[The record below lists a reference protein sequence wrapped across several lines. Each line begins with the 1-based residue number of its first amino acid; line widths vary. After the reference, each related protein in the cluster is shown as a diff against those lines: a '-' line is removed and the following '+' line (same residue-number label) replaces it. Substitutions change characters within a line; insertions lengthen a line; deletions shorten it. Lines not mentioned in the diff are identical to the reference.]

1 DLVRDNMIFNMLGI
15 PGHGQGADMNMERN
29 IGHVKVGT
37 TICGQG
43 MYGDWDRLANISAA
57 IDVLTSVKS
66 NIAISMDAS
75 YAGKSH
81 KAVDTSDLVWRVAR
95 KAKELNLNETK
106 ANRSAKTTT
115 DIFSTGE
122 RLLKSSTI
130 ATFNKNR
137 RNLLKGIVPEP
148 EEDELPPL
156 DLALEPPEE

>member
-29 IGHVKVGT
+29 IGHVK
-37 TICGQG
+37 QLFAARG

-66 NIAISMDAS
+66 NVAISMDAS

-81 KAVDTSDLVWRVAR
+81 KAVDTSDLVWR
-95 KAKELNLNETK
+95 TK

-130 ATFNKNR
+130 AMFNKNR
-137 RNLLKGIVPEP
+137 RSLLKGIVPEP
-148 EEDELPPL
+148 EEDELPLL